1 MRKAK
6 IPRKLE
12 RWAYLAAFWVV
23 HVPEKDPGSHR
34 KELAKTGFECVNLKT
49 KSWFSLFGPGYIG
62 GMDDA

>member
-6 IPRKLE
+6 IPRELG

-62 GMDDA
+62 GMADA